1 MTLFEKICRMVGS
14 RRIPSFK
21 LPAFKLLKMPSFK
34 PFRVGFASKHVT
46 TIVVMAIMVSA
57 AAVSVGLYFAIK
69 DVASSTYNWPEP
81 AQYEVTSTGL
91 QTMGHKNPDYEDGTE
106 SQTLSIRLA
115 DGARIST
122 LRIKNVSLGK
132 AGIARAFDISPITIS
147 VTGATA
153 YLWVG
158 NLTITDSSFPTFKM
172 ETSQVA
178 NLTAGIYA
186 DGHTMSATLTNTI
199 PDVVLQS
206 ERLSSS
212 YIVDGSIVDR
222 IQIYITGNSGAF
234 IDNLILE
241 NVDSWV
247 GEMYLSRMRIGTMTM
262 NNSNQIGDGSGI
274 DSSSAIWE
282 ATVEARDVTNTIQD
296 RPIKVQ

>member
-1 MTLFEKICRMVGS
+1 MTLFEKVCRMVGS

-34 PFRVGFASKHVT
+34 PFRVGFANKHVT
-46 TIVVMAIMVSA
+46 TIVVLAIMVSA
-57 AAVSVGLYFAIK
+57 AAVSVGLWFAIK
-69 DVASSTYNWPEP
+69 DVVSSTYNWPEP

-91 QTMGHKNPDYEDGTE
+91 QTMGHKNPNYEDGTE

-122 LRIKNVSLGK
+122 LRIKNVSLGRT
-132 AGIARAFDISPITIS
+132 GIARAFDISPVTTA

-199 PDVVLQS
+199 PDIVLQS

-247 GEMYLSRMRIGTMTM
+247 GELYLSRMRIGTMTM

-274 DSSSAIWE
+274 NSASAIWE
-282 ATVEARDVTNTIQD
+282 SSVEARDITSTIQD

>member
-1 MTLFEKICRMVGS
+1 MTLFEKVCRMVGS
-14 RRIPSFK
+14 RRIPSLK

-34 PFRVGFASKHVT
+34 LFRVGFASKHVT

-57 AAVSVGLYFAIK
+57 GAVSVGLYFAIK

-81 AQYEVTSTGL
+81 AEYQVTADGL
-91 QTMGHKNPDYEDGTE
+91 QTMGQKNPNYEDGTE

-115 DGARIST
+115 DGTRIST
-122 LRIKNVSLGK
+122 LRIKNVSLGR
-132 AGIARAFDISPITIS
+132 AGIARAFDISPITTS
-147 VTGATA
+147 VTGSAA

-186 DGHTMSATLTNTI
+186 DGHTMAATLTNTV
-199 PDVVLQS
+199 PDIVLQS

-234 IDNLILE
+234 IDHLILE
-241 NVDSWV
+241 NVDSWA
-247 GEMYLSRMRIGTMTM
+247 GEMYLSRMKIGTMTM

-274 DSSSAIWE
+274 NSASAIWE
-282 ATVEARDVTNTIQD
+282 STVEARDVTSTIQD